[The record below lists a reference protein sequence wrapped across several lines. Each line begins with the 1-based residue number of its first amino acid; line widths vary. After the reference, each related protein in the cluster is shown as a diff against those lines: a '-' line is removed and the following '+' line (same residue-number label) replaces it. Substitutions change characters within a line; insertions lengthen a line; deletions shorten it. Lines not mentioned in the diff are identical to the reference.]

1 MEDREV
7 EVQKAFEAQEPE
19 MITKKIPGSWSE
31 LRVPVETHREDT
43 PDSQWQ
49 IARDEVRR
57 IKEGRPAVDRVGLV
71 PPTVIAPTTVVMT
84 GILNVVDKQV

>member
-57 IKEGRPAVDRVGLV
+57 IKEACCR
-71 PPTVIAPTTVVMT
+71 
-84 GILNVVDKQV
+84 